1 VLSKR
6 PLAGDDIE
14 FSAVSRAAEDAAME
28 CGFVLAP
35 AAGAVDGLN
44 MAQAQRGAGV
54 RADVPEGVKAA
65 LDIENANR

>member
-1 VLSKR
+1 
-6 PLAGDDIE
+6 
-14 FSAVSRAAEDAAME
+14 ME